1 MDTIDKKLL
10 NLMQNEIPIDKR
22 PFQLLGEKLYI
33 TEEEVL
39 IRINKLKEEGLIR
52 RVGGIF
58 DSRKLGYTSTLCA
71 AKVPSHK
78 VNEVAKIINN
88 YDEITHNYIRE
99 DEYNMWFTVI
109 TYSKESLCKILEE
122 IKINTHIKHIISL
135 PSTKFFKVRV
145 ALNLGGHE
153 NA

>member
-1 MDTIDKKLL
+1 MDEIDKKLL
-10 NLMQNEIPIDKR
+10 DLMQHEIPINKR

-39 IRINKLKEEGLIR
+39 IRIKKLKEEGLIR

-71 AKVPSHK
+71 AKVPSYK

-88 YDEITHNYIRE
+88 YDEVTHNYIRE
-99 DEYNMWFTVI
+99 DEYNIWFTVI
-109 TYSKESLCKILEE
+109 TYSKERLCKILEE
-122 IKINTHIKHIISL
+122 IKINTNLKDIISL
-135 PSTKFFKVRV
+135 PSTKLFKVRV
-145 ALNLGGHE
+145 ALNLRGNE